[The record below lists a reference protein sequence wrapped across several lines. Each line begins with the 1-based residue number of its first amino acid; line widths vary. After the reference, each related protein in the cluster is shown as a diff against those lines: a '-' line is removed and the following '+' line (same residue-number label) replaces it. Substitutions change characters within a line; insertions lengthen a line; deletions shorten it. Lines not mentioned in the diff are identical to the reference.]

1 MTTLSAR
8 FTTVLLAVASLAL
21 LVCGIFN
28 LAQQGYHLP
37 SDGVSWLD
45 SPEGVKAWTVTPSG
59 AGYQAGIREGDRLK
73 SINGKRV
80 ERALDAGRAVSQIG
94 VWSRSVYDLDRRCQA
109 FQTTVV
115 ITPETVPKG
124 ILGYLEIVGLLYLGI
139 TAITLRRR
147 MAGPAG
153 KNQ

>member
-37 SDGVSWLD
+37 SDGVAWLD

-59 AGYQAGIREGDRLK
+59 AGYQAGIREGDRLT
-73 SINGKRV
+73 SISGKRV
-80 ERALDAGRAVSQIG
+80 ERALDAGRAVSRIG
-94 VWSRSVYDLDRRCQA
+94 RWSGTLFDRDRRA
-109 FQTTVV
+109 
-115 ITPETVPKG
+115 
-124 ILGYLEIVGLLYLGI
+124 
-139 TAITLRRR
+139 
-147 MAGPAG
+147 
-153 KNQ
+153 